1 MSVISKKSEEFAK
14 FSVEVLK
21 HIESYSLKQYGDYP
35 DTFLEETSI
44 KDMIHNT
51 QRYLHRTGTNAR
63 GAEESLRDM
72 LKVAHYACLI
82 YNRLKAADPFYSEEN
97 QERLTK
103 AIDDLNKGRNCAV
116 HELIEEDEDD
126 LS

>member
-1 MSVISKKSEEFAK
+1 MSVMSKKGEEFAK

-21 HIESYSLKQYGDYP
+21 HIESYSIKQYGDYP
-35 DTFLEETSI
+35 DEFLENTSV

-97 QERLTK
+97 QERLAK
-103 AIDDLNKGRNCAV
+103 AIDDLNHGRNCAV
-116 HELIEEDEDD
+116 HELIEEKENG
-126 LS
+126 LP